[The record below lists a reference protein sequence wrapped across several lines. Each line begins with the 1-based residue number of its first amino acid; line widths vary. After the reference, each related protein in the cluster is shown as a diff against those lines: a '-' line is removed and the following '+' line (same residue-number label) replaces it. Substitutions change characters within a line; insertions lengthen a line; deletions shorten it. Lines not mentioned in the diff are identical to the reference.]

1 MSDLVPLPLG
11 LADPSDDE
19 ADKQLH
25 ATMQG
30 LVDGEIEAA
39 AAARTIHALVIRS
52 CEEGYAAAGNEGD
65 GERPATASGTGWKG
79 YLWRTVGK
87 VAIAVP
93 AHHAGQDRLVAFL
106 QELFRLPP
114 HTIRFKGREGNV
126 WETTFWEDAK
136 KDGQFNEEMR
146 LLDGGQPPLCLTPR
160 SFHLIRHVLTGT
172 CDL

>member
-1 MSDLVPLPLG
+1 MSEITPLPLG
-11 LADPSDDE
+11 LEDPSDDKH
-19 ADKQLH
+19 DKQLN

-39 AAARTIHALVIRS
+39 AAARRIHTLVIHN
-52 CEEGYAAAGNEGD
+52 CEEGQSTGNNED
-65 GERPATASGTGWKG
+65 GESPATTSGTGWMV

-93 AHHAGQDRLVAFL
+93 SHHAGQARLVAFL

-114 HTIRFKGREGNV
+114 HTIKFKGHEGNV

-136 KDGQFNEEMR
+136 EDGQFCEVMR
-146 LLDGGQPPLCLTPR
+146 LLDSGPSPLCLPQV
-160 SFHLIRHVLTGT
+160 FI
-172 CDL
+172 